1 MTEIQQQRS
10 SKLERLVEWYDRSEA
25 SKSRLAKPLLRVGV
39 FIWFC
44 WRELAGNVE
53 GMAAELTYRTVFSY
67 PGVSFRLVYSASL
80 AASPRFR
87 HSGVTTL

>member
-1 MTEIQQQRS
+1 MTEMQQQRS

-44 WRELAGNVE
+44 WRELRRKRAE
-53 GMAAELTYRTVFSY
+53 GMAALRFPPGSQDQHWSCVHY
-67 PGVSFRLVYSASL
+67 PAGREGCVDRYGRA
-80 AASPRFR
+80 
-87 HSGVTTL
+87 